1 MDTSQT
7 SSYIALKLSEIQRR
21 FEELADDDLAGITL
35 ADGEVL
41 APDGEQGYDPYC
53 RS

>member
-1 MDTSQT
+1 MDTSRT
-7 SSYIALKLSEIQRR
+7 SSYIALKLSEIQKR

-35 ADGEVL
+35 ADNEIVT
-41 APDGEQGYDPYC
+41 PDGEQGYDPYC

>member
-1 MDTSQT
+1 MDTSRT
-7 SSYIALKLSEIQRR
+7 GSYIALKLSEIQKR

-35 ADGEVL
+35 VDGEVVP
-41 APDGEQGYDPYC
+41 PDGEQGYDPYC

>member
-1 MDTSQT
+1 MDTSRT
-7 SSYIALKLSEIQRR
+7 SSYIALKLCEIQKR

-35 ADGEVL
+35 ADGEII
-41 APDGEQGYDPYC
+41 APEGEQGYDPYS